1 MEKIELLAP
10 AGDYEVFQTAVLAG
24 ADAVYLAGKNFGA
37 RAFSTNFTIEEIINA
52 VKYAHLR
59 KVKVYVTVNTI
70 VYENEWE
77 DLKAYI
83 GELYHANVD
92 ALIVQDLG
100 IVEYISEKYPD
111 FEIHASTQ
119 MNIYDKEASLLLKKI
134 GIKRVVLA
142 RETSLEQVKE
152 IAKTGI
158 EVEVFAHGAL
168 CYCASGT
175 CLMSFAIGKRSG
187 NRGTCAQPCRKKYCL
202 VENNLKISEDCS
214 LLSMR
219 DLNTINYID
228 QLIEANVA
236 SLKIEGRM
244 KSKEYVYAVVKNY
257 RKRIDDYYNNKKN
270 VIDEKVIDELSVAF
284 NRKFTK
290 GYLFNENNN
299 LLTNIQT
306 VNHQGIVI
314 GKVIN
319 VVGNSFDVKLSKEL
333 LLKDAIRV
341 VGKSD
346 YGFVVNKML
355 VNHKEVNYAKPNEI
369 VRLTA
374 NTKITKDSIVL
385 KTQSAQLQTET
396 VRLLNNPKKYI
407 EINAKLTIKYAN
419 KMQLTIFNKQ
429 NSVTVETITLEM
441 LAEKP
446 VSLDFIKER
455 FDKFKDTPFYLNKL
469 IIDYDD
475 KCYFS
480 VKDLNEIRKL
490 AINKFTDEVLKYQ
503 RVNSKIVLP
512 DIHNFEKEDLTI
524 EIIVNNKD
532 QYNIC
537 KELGFNNIYTDYN
550 SDMKNLSRLNYNANE
565 FGLINNLSQINNGTT
580 TSIYFNIVNKKAV
593 SFLNRF
599 NVRTVYLSN
608 ELNYEQLKSMLPIYN
623 MNIGVQIYGRYDLM
637 ISKHCFVSK
646 IKGASDKNC
655 HKCLNNHYEIIDE
668 YNNHFPVILNP
679 NDLCSLRIVNNKV
692 LNNLNMIE
700 KYISLG
706 INHFMIIFTT
716 EIKEEITE
724 VLKKVKFR

>member
-100 IVEYISEKYPD
+100 IIEYISEKYPD
-111 FEIHASTQ
+111 LEIHASTQ

-142 RETSLEQVKE
+142 RETSLEQVKA

-168 CYCASGT
+168 CYCASGN

-314 GKVIN
+314 GKVIT

-441 LAEKP
+441 IAEKP

-469 IIDYDD
+469 IIDYDG
-475 KCYFS
+475 KCYFP

-512 DIHNFEKEDLTI
+512 DSHKFKKEDLTI
-524 EIIVNNKD
+524 EIITNNKD

-593 SFLNRF
+593 LFLNRF

-716 EIKEEITE
+716 ETKEEITE
-724 VLKKVKFR
+724 VLKIVKFR

>member
-1 MEKIELLAP
+1 
-10 AGDYEVFQTAVLAG
+10 
-24 ADAVYLAGKNFGA
+24 
-37 RAFSTNFTIEEIINA
+37 
-52 VKYAHLR
+52 
-59 KVKVYVTVNTI
+59 
-70 VYENEWE
+70 
-77 DLKAYI
+77 
-83 GELYHANVD
+83 
-92 ALIVQDLG
+92 
-100 IVEYISEKYPD
+100 
-111 FEIHASTQ
+111 

-142 RETSLEQVKE
+142 RETSLEQVKA

-168 CYCASGT
+168 CYCASGN

-202 VENNLKISEDCS
+202 VENNSKISEDCS

-341 VGKSD
+341 VGESD

-355 VNHKEVNYAKPNEI
+355 VNHKEVNYAKPNEV

-374 NTKITKDSIVL
+374 NAKITKDSIVL

-469 IIDYDD
+469 IIDYDG

-512 DIHNFEKEDLTI
+512 DSHNFEKGDLTI
-524 EIIVNNKD
+524 EIIANNKD

-565 FGLINNLSQINNGTT
+565 FGLINNLSQINNGST

-716 EIKEEITE
+716 ETKEEITE

>member
-100 IVEYISEKYPD
+100 IIEYISEKYPG

-142 RETSLEQVKE
+142 RETSLEQVKA

-158 EVEVFAHGAL
+158 EIEVFAHGAL
-168 CYCASGT
+168 CYCASGN

-355 VNHKEVNYAKPNEI
+355 VNHKEVNYAKPNEV

-374 NTKITKDSIVL
+374 NAKITKDSIVL

-441 LAEKP
+441 IAEKP

-512 DIHNFEKEDLTI
+512 DSHNFEKEDLTI

-716 EIKEEITE
+716 ETKEEITE

>member
-1 MEKIELLAP
+1 M
-10 AGDYEVFQTAVLAG
+10 
-24 ADAVYLAGKNFGA
+24 
-37 RAFSTNFTIEEIINA
+37 
-52 VKYAHLR
+52 
-59 KVKVYVTVNTI
+59 
-70 VYENEWE
+70 
-77 DLKAYI
+77 
-83 GELYHANVD
+83 
-92 ALIVQDLG
+92 
-100 IVEYISEKYPD
+100 
-111 FEIHASTQ
+111 
-119 MNIYDKEASLLLKKI
+119 
-134 GIKRVVLA
+134 
-142 RETSLEQVKE
+142 
-152 IAKTGI
+152 
-158 EVEVFAHGAL
+158 
-168 CYCASGT
+168 
-175 CLMSFAIGKRSG
+175 
-187 NRGTCAQPCRKKYCL
+187 
-202 VENNLKISEDCS
+202 
-214 LLSMR
+214 
-219 DLNTINYID
+219 
-228 QLIEANVA
+228 
-236 SLKIEGRM
+236 
-244 KSKEYVYAVVKNY
+244 
-257 RKRIDDYYNNKKN
+257 
-270 VIDEKVIDELSVAF
+270 IDEKVIDELSVAF

-355 VNHKEVNYAKPNEI
+355 VNHKEVNYAKPNEV

-374 NTKITKDSIVL
+374 NAKITKDSIVL

-446 VSLDFIKER
+446 ASLDFIKER

-469 IIDYDD
+469 IIDYDG

-512 DIHNFEKEDLTI
+512 DSHNFEKEDLTI
-524 EIIVNNKD
+524 EIIANNKD

-565 FGLINNLSQINNGTT
+565 FGLINNLSQINNGST

-716 EIKEEITE
+716 ETKEEITE